1 MIWGQPAELALAPSP
16 RVSARG
22 RAPRGDGAFNS
33 RFTMS
38 MARRFSLP
46 AVTEASYEPRQ
57 IPNAARDMAGTVILR
72 PERQQWLSLLGEMV
86 QAGSSSLLLC
96 TYARALYAP

>member
-1 MIWGQPAELALAPSP
+1 
-16 RVSARG
+16 
-22 RAPRGDGAFNS
+22 
-33 RFTMS
+33 MS

-86 QAGSSSLLLC
+86 QAGSSAPLLR
-96 TYARALYAP
+96 TYARGSLCSLALSSPPYALPAGRLTPPRPPHTPHTLRVDLLRW